1 MRLYDISQEVFSA
14 AVYPGDP
21 APKRQQL
28 SSMEQNALYNLS
40 SFSMCAHNGTH
51 VDAPAHFIANG
62 NTVEQIPLE
71 SVVGPARV
79 ITCKGEITADTARAI
94 LANGGEGSKR
104 LLLRGGVVSPEAGE
118 IFANGGVWLVGSET
132 QSVGDENAPAAVHRI
147 LLSAEVVLLE
157 GLRLAGVADGTY
169 FLFAAPL
176 KLGGFEGAPCRAILA
191 EM

>member
-1 MRLYDISQEVFSA
+1 MRLYDISQEVFSS

-21 APKRQQL
+21 VPARQQL
-28 SSMEQNALYNLS
+28 CAMEQGEVYNLS
-40 SFSMCAHNGTH
+40 AFSMCAHNGTH
-51 VDAPAHFIANG
+51 VDAPAHFIADG
-62 NTVEQIPLE
+62 STVDQIPLE
-71 SVVGPARV
+71 RLVGPARV

-94 LANGGEGSKR
+94 LADGGEGSKR
-104 LLLRGGVVSPEAGE
+104 LLLRGGVVSDA
-118 IFANGGVWLVGSET
+118 AAKVLADGGVWLVGSDT
-132 QSVGDENAPAAVHRI
+132 QSVGDENAPASVHRI

-176 KLGGFEGAPCRAILA
+176 KLGGCEGAPCRAILA

>member
-1 MRLYDISQEVFSA
+1 MRLYDISQEVFSS

-21 APKRQQL
+21 VPARQQL
-28 SSMEQNALYNLS
+28 CAMEQGEVYNLS
-40 SFSMCAHNGTH
+40 AFSMCAHNGTH
-51 VDAPAHFIANG
+51 VDAPAHFIADG
-62 NTVEQIPLE
+62 STVDQIPLE
-71 SVVGPARV
+71 RLVGPARV

-94 LANGGEGSKR
+94 LADGGEGSKR
-104 LLLRGGVVSPEAGE
+104 LLLRGGVVSDA
-118 IFANGGVWLVGSET
+118 AAKVLADGGVWLVGSDT

-176 KLGGFEGAPCRAILA
+176 KLGGCEGAPCRAILA